1 MPQWYRVVWT
11 DVATLIKILKD
22 ISTNRQIAATL
33 SGLPAAAPRPVTP
46 RLTLGP
52 QDLPQVQPQQNL
64 LLSYWAILALTG

>member
-1 MPQWYRVVWT
+1 MVWT

-33 SGLPAAAPRPVTP
+33 SGLPFLPSPAAPRPVKP

-52 QDLPQVQPQQNL
+52 QDLPKVQPQKTC
-64 LLSYWAILALTG
+64 S